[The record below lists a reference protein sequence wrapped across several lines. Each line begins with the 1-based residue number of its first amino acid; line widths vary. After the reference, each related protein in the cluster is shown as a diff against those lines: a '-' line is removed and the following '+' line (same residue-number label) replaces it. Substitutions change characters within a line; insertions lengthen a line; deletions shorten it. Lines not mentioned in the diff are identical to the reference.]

1 MAMEI
6 MLTMNDPIL
15 DMDEETSD
23 LWDGEIKK
31 FLDKGDFSK
40 IVIPKKNPARNVLT
54 ITTLNDVLQYEEPR
68 YIIDPVLIEG
78 TVNLFS
84 GPSGKGKSL
93 ITLSLIKSV
102 LTGEPL
108 WGKFDV
114 DRMGS
119 VLLADEETPRP
130 FLRDRIQ
137 KMAFDPRL
145 RLYFLHFQDI
155 RLDDPKMFDDLMAC
169 VNQVNPALVVFDSL
183 VRMHRQNEN
192 DPILMSTVMA
202 KFRKIANTGAT
213 VWVIHHHKKGDG
225 SLDERS
231 RGSTELVAGVDVE
244 YGLVAK
250 KGFLN
255 FSSVKTRVEPTGEI
269 QLKLNVSEDRI
280 SVEYIGTEKENIL
293 QEAVDLLTEKGPLG
307 VGEIHEQLNDRDV
320 EVGIGRLREILK
332 SAKELNGEIVKTGK
346 TRRLV
351 YSLNGIFPSST
362 LDAFPLIGGERPSR
376 VDSTLNG
383 QSEKTDGVHKVLTL
397 DSQDQENALRPE
409 KQGVKKACKRS
420 INALWAGEKNEEEAI
435 TRQMDEMTEEN
446 DEGE

>member
-1 MAMEI
+1 MTTEFI
-6 MLTMNDPIL
+6 QGPG
-15 DMDEETSD
+15 MDKETTD

-31 FLDKGDFSK
+31 FLDNGAFSK
-40 IVIPKKNPARNVLT
+40 IVTPKKNPARNVLT

-68 YIIDPVLIEG
+68 YIIEPVLIEG

-93 ITLSLIKSV
+93 ITLSMIKSV

-114 DRMGS
+114 DRMGC
-119 VLLADEETPRP
+119 VLLIDEETPRP

-137 KMAFDPRL
+137 RMEFDPKL
-145 RLYFLHFQDI
+145 KLYFLHFQDI
-155 RLDDPKMFDDLMAC
+155 RLDDPKTFDELMAC
-169 VNQVNPALVVFDSL
+169 INQVNPALVVFDSL

-192 DPILMSTVMA
+192 DPILMSSIMA

-231 RGSTELVAGVDVE
+231 RGSTELVAGVDIE
-244 YGLVAK
+244 YGLVVK

-269 QLKLNVSEDRI
+269 RLKLNVSEDRI

-293 QEAVDLLTEKGPLG
+293 EEAIYLLTEKGPLG
-307 VGEIHEQLNDRDV
+307 VGEIQEQLNDRDV
-320 EVGIGRLREILK
+320 EVGIGRLREILR
-332 SAKELNGEIVKTGK
+332 SAKEIHGEVVKTGK
-346 TRRLV
+346 TRKLV
-351 YSLNGIFPSST
+351 YSLNRTLPSST
-362 LDAFPLIGGERPSR
+362 RDAFPLIGGEKPTR
-376 VDSTLNG
+376 VNSTLNG
-383 QSEKTDGVHKVLTL
+383 QSENIHGIHQVLTL
-397 DSQDQENALRPE
+397 DSQCLENALRPE
-409 KQGVKKACKRS
+409 KQGMKKVSTRS

-435 TRQMDEMTEEN
+435 TRQVDEMTEEM